1 MTYVVRR
8 FKPKLLVF
16 ITTGTFNLLSKI
28 LTTLRLSG
36 AVWIEADIAIGC
48 PRTCAQTV
56 VRFRVQPFLA
66 PFPDYLKFCL
76 LVNSFVFTLISSRTS
91 SLITVETRRANS
103 RIDGQSRVLKNR
115 CCANF
120 ERSTSAESKNGPS
133 QFWLARRT
141 TNRGPWV
148 LQWDCSLRDSLQ
160 GIRGTCLTCPNEP
173 ASLSLAGWLPNRTG
187 PLQKLHC
194 LKTTF

>member
-133 QFWLARRT
+133 QFWLARHAT
-141 TNRGPWV
+141 HRGPWV

-160 GIRGTCLTCPNEP
+160 GIRALASPVPTNRLLCPLRAGCPIEP
-173 ASLSLAGWLPNRTG
+173 GHSRSSTA
-187 PLQKLHC
+187 
-194 LKTTF
+194 

>member
-36 AVWIEADIAIGC
+36 AVWIEAWKLVPSC
-48 PRTCAQTV
+48 PRTCAPIS
-56 VRFRVQPFLA
+56 FRLSDSSSFA
-66 PFPDYLKFCL
+66 PFPVYRVFVFLSTLKFW
-76 LVNSFVFTLISSRTS
+76 FFFSSRSS
-91 SLITVETRRANS
+91 SLIAVATRRTQPEVADKYRS
-103 RIDGQSRVLKNR
+103 ALGGY
-115 CCANF
+115 CAKF
-120 ERSTSAESKNGPS
+120 ERSTSKCSS
-133 QFWLARRT
+133 QFWLANST
-141 TNRGPWV
+141 KNRGARV

-173 ASLSLAGWLPNRTG
+173 ASCLTRLATLHVFPDLLG
-187 PLQKLHC
+187 PPQKLHC
-194 LKTTF
+194 S